1 MQRQKLP
8 SGGIVSLATTVWANA
23 AEYTDDVIKIGVL
36 NDRSG
41 TYSDLAGNGSV
52 ESEGSWDS
60 YKVRAVA
67 PAAECF
73 RPMKDGG
80 CPLVKS

>member
-1 MQRQKLP
+1 MQRQKSFWRGL
-8 SGGIVSLATTVWANA
+8 SVSPQLWANA
-23 AEYTDDVIKIGVL
+23 AEYTAGVIKIGVL
-36 NDRSG
+36 SDRSG

-60 YKVRAVA
+60 YKVRVVA
-67 PAAECF
+67 PAAEAF